1 MCGVF
6 GIIGHPEA
14 GRMSYLGLYALQH
27 RGQESAGIAS
37 VDGGAMFVERGMG
50 HVADVFDE
58 AHLNRLP
65 GRAAIG
71 HIRYSTSGES
81 KLQNAQPIRID
92 SRRGAVALCHNGNLV
107 NALTLREG
115 LENAGAIFT
124 SSSDTEVILHL
135 FARSE
140 ADTVQDALVD
150 ALGRVNGAFSIA
162 ALTPSHML
170 AVRDRHGFRPL
181 SIGHIEGAWVV
192 SSESNAFDLIG
203 AEHVRDLAPGEI
215 VIFAQDMKVTE
226 EGLDIVRAGP
236 GGACDGYQ
244 SHMPWAVETPRHCI
258 FEHVY
263 FARPDSFVN
272 GEGVLRAR
280 KAMGRALGL
289 EAPAGA
295 DVVVPV
301 PDGGVYAAQG
311 YSQQTGIPYEHA
323 LIRNHY
329 VGRTFI
335 EPRQSIRHFGVKVKL
350 NPVRELIEGKRVV
363 LVDDSI
369 VRGTTSGKIVEMI
382 RGAGATEVHVRISSP
397 PYVSPCYYGIDTPR
411 KEDLIGANHSVDEVR
426 DEIGADSLAYLSL
439 DGLRG
444 SVHDGDGRYCVACFT
459 GDYPTPLNSDLE
471 SQMSL
476 FTPVGAGPAAG
487 HDGSNGNQE

>member
-14 GRMSYLGLYALQH
+14 ARMTYLGLYALQH

-50 HVADVFDE
+50 HVADVFDKP
-58 AHLNRLP
+58 HLDRLP
-65 GRAAIG
+65 GRGAIG
-71 HIRYSTSGES
+71 HIRYSTAGES
-81 KLQNAQPIRID
+81 KLQNAQPIRIG
-92 SRRGAVALCHNGNLV
+92 SRRGAIALCHNGNLV
-107 NALTLREG
+107 NAGPLRQG
-115 LENAGAIFT
+115 LEEAGAIFT
-124 SSSDTEVILHL
+124 STSDTEVILHL
-135 FARSE
+135 FARSQAE
-140 ADTVQDALVD
+140 TVEDALVD
-150 ALGRVNGAFSIA
+150 ALGRVSGAYSIA

-170 AVRDRHGFRPL
+170 VVRDPYGFRPL

-192 SSESNAFDLIG
+192 TSESNGFDLIG
-203 AEHVRDLAPGEI
+203 AEALRDVAPGEI
-215 VIFAQDMKVTE
+215 MIFEQDAPVTPE
-226 EGLDIVRAGP
+226 SIEIVRAGP
-236 GGACDGYQ
+236 GGACEGYV
-244 SHMPWAVETPRHCI
+244 SHMPWPEKEPRHCI

-263 FARPDSFVN
+263 FARPDSKLYGDN
-272 GEGVLRAR
+272 VLRTR
-280 KAMGRALGL
+280 KEMGRTLGR
-289 EAPAGA
+289 EAPAEA

-311 YSQQTGIPYEHA
+311 YSEQTGIPYEHA

-350 NPVRELIEGKRVV
+350 NPVHDLISGKRVV

-382 RGAGATEVHVRISSP
+382 RNAGATEVHVRISSP

-411 KEDLIGANHSVDEVR
+411 KEDLIAANHSLHEIGAS
-426 DEIGADSLAYLSL
+426 IGADSLAYLSL
-439 DGLRG
+439 DGLRN
-444 SVHDGDGRYCVACFT
+444 SVSPQSDRYCVACFT
-459 GDYPTPLNSDLE
+459 GCYPTPLSTELEAQMDLF
-471 SQMSL
+471 L
-476 FTPVGAGPAAG
+476 PVGAGPA
-487 HDGSNGNQE
+487 GNPSRE